1 MKKISIS
8 YDKTA
13 DTFSATDEHDN
24 RIVFKAD
31 REHVASGMASAG
43 KSLSPMLGLLMA
55 MGACSGID
63 VVMIL
68 KKQRQDIENLMIIV
82 EGVRETDRTPALW
95 ESAHLHYVLSG
106 RLDEVN
112 VEKAVA
118 LSIDKYCSVAE
129 TLRRAGCAITYSISV
144 G

>member
-8 YDKTA
+8 CDKVA
-13 DTFSATDEHDN
+13 DTFLAADEHDN

-31 REHVASGMASAG
+31 REHIASSVASSG

-63 VVMIL
+63 VIMIL
-68 KKQRQDIENLMIIV
+68 KKQRQDIEQLLIHI
-82 EGVRETDRTPALW
+82 EGEREQDSIPALW
-95 ESAHLHYVLSG
+95 ATAHLHYVLSG
-106 RLDEVN
+106 RIEAVQAA
-112 VEKAVA
+112 KAVA

-129 TLRRAGCAITYSISV
+129 TLRRAGCKITYSITV
-144 G
+144 D